1 MNSYR
6 GVLKQCRFC
15 SLQAS
20 LAEMLEHMV
29 LNCEDDEKK
38 VTNEDIEEEGE
49 ISGLVKCQ
57 VCACEEVKKL
67 HFGIQNEFL

>member
-1 MNSYR
+1 
-6 GVLKQCRFC
+6 
-15 SLQAS
+15 
-20 LAEMLEHMV
+20 MLEHMV
-29 LNCEDDEKK
+29 LNCEDDEKE